1 MYKATLKSGNV
12 RKSTKKWNMAVM
24 KTGIIE
30 DQNIT
35 SQNVTPRESLKHCGK
50 LPMFPDFMTTWYIE
64 SVLQ

>member
-1 MYKATLKSGNV
+1 
-12 RKSTKKWNMAVM
+12 MAVM